1 MSVEDA
7 VSPAG
12 PAVTP
17 DSAAAS
23 LLQGEHYR
31 LTPLTP
37 RVIRLEWSPSGHF
50 EDRPTTFALN
60 RELSAFEYQ
69 ILPTDTG
76 LRIIT
81 DYYVLDYDRG
91 PFTTNGLS
99 AAVRGGISNYHSV
112 WRYKQDLSLPSHR
125 RLARTG
131 HPFPE
136 LDGNMGGAART
147 LDVADGPVDLEP
159 GVVSEL
165 GYAVIDDS
173 KAMVF
178 DAEGRLAARHAE
190 PGSQD
195 LYLFAGGHDHVETV
209 GDLFAISGSQP
220 LLPRFALGNWWSR
233 YHRYDEAEYLELMDR
248 FDAEKVPF
256 SVAVIDMDWHLT
268 DIDPKFGSGWT
279 GYTWDR
285 GLFPDPQQFQAEL
298 HRRGLKTTLNVHP
311 ADGIRAFEEPYP
323 AICQALGR
331 PADGH
336 PVDFDVTDRAFM
348 DAYFSVLH
356 RGLEK
361 MGTDFWWIDWQSGP
375 YSKIPGMDP
384 LWVLNHG
391 HYVDSATQMDRGLIF
406 SRYAGPGSHR
416 YPVGFSGDSLI
427 TWKSLAFQPRFT
439 AAGANIGYGWWS
451 HDIGGHM
458 EGYKN
463 DELATRWVEFG
474 VFSPVMRLHSSSSR
488 FSGKEPWKYSQ
499 PGRQAMIEH
508 LRLRH
513 RMLPYLN
520 AMNLRAHR
528 DGRSIVEPVYYEDHS
543 AQAYKIIDE
552 FLFGSQLLV
561 APIIGPNAP
570 VLQKGHADV
579 WLPEGRWTDIVT
591 GRSYDGGQG
600 YRMWRGL
607 ESIPVLLRAGGFLPL
622 VAPGESLDIRTLFP
636 QLEVLVA
643 AGASGRFDLEEE
655 TPDGEWQR
663 TVLELDAQAG
673 VLRITPAEDDLADRR
688 DWTLT
693 LLGFSVADGATFEV
707 EGGELTGVELAESRV
722 TVRVRA
728 GEAAGQP
735 AGPLVIRSRLLT
747 TTGQPDS
754 LAAVEALLAD
764 AQTGFI
770 LKDEVYRLV
779 AERGRAALAAITS
792 LGRSSLGHLYEVHDY
807 DAASPEL
814 ISALT
819 EILATTES
827 SGH

>member
-7 VSPAG
+7 VAPAG

-23 LLQGEHYR
+23 LMQGEHYR

-60 RELSAFEYQ
+60 RDLPAFEYQ
-69 ILPTDTG
+69 VLPTDTG

-323 AICQALGR
+323 AMCQALGR

-384 LWVLNHG
+384 LWLLNHG

-474 VFSPVMRLHSSSSR
+474 VFSPIMRLHSSSSR

-622 VAPGESLDIRTLFP
+622 AAPGESLDVRTLFP

-643 AGASGRFDLEEE
+643 AGASGRFDL
-655 TPDGEWQR
+655 
-663 TVLELDAQAG
+663 
-673 VLRITPAEDDLADRR
+673 
-688 DWTLT
+688 
-693 LLGFSVADGATFEV
+693 
-707 EGGELTGVELAESRV
+707 
-722 TVRVRA
+722 
-728 GEAAGQP
+728 
-735 AGPLVIRSRLLT
+735 
-747 TTGQPDS
+747 
-754 LAAVEALLAD
+754 
-764 AQTGFI
+764 
-770 LKDEVYRLV
+770 
-779 AERGRAALAAITS
+779 
-792 LGRSSLGHLYEVHDY
+792 
-807 DAASPEL
+807 
-814 ISALT
+814 
-819 EILATTES
+819 
-827 SGH
+827 

>member
-60 RELSAFEYQ
+60 RDLPAFDYQ
-69 ILPTDTG
+69 VLPTDTG

-323 AICQALGR
+323 AMCQALGR

-384 LWVLNHG
+384 LWLLNHG

-474 VFSPVMRLHSSSSR
+474 VFSPIMRLHSSSSR

-622 VAPGESLDIRTLFP
+622 AAPGESLDVRTLFP

-655 TPDGEWQR
+655 TPDGEWQT
-663 TVLELDAQAG
+663 TVLELDAEAG

-728 GEAAGQP
+728 GQAG
-735 AGPLVIRSRLLT
+735 GPLVIRSKLLT

-754 LAAVEALLAD
+754 LSAVEALLAD

-779 AERGRAALAAITS
+779 AERGPAALTAITS

-814 ISALT
+814 VSALT

>member
-60 RELSAFEYQ
+60 RDLPAFDYQ
-69 ILPTDTG
+69 VLPTDTG
-76 LRIIT
+76 LRIVT
-81 DYYVLDYDRG
+81 DYYVLDYGRG

-125 RLARTG
+125 RLTKTG

-178 DAEGRLAARHAE
+178 DSDGRLAARHAE
-190 PGSQD
+190 PGSED

-248 FDAEKVPF
+248 FEAEKVPF

-285 GLFPDPQQFQAEL
+285 GLFPDPERFQAEL

-323 AICQALGR
+323 AMCQALGR

-336 PVDFDVTDRAFM
+336 PVDFDVTNRAFL
-348 DAYFSVLH
+348 DAYFTVLH

-439 AAGANIGYGWWS
+439 TAGANIGYGWWS
-451 HDIGGHM
+451 HDIGGHLD
-458 EGYKN
+458 GFR
-463 DELATRWVEFG
+463 DDVLATRWVQFG
-474 VFSPVMRLHSSSSR
+474 VFSPITRLHSSSSQ
-488 FSGKEPWKYSQ
+488 FSGKEPWRFSQ
-499 PGRQAMIEH
+499 PGQRSMIEH

-528 DGRSIVEPVYYEDHS
+528 DGRSLVEPVYYQDHS
-543 AQAYKIIDE
+543 PQAYRYLDE
-552 FLFGSQLLV
+552 YLFGSQLLV
-561 APIIGPNAP
+561 APIVVPNDP
-570 VLQKGHADV
+570 VVARGHADV
-579 WLPEGRWTDIVT
+579 WLPSGRWTDIVT
-591 GRSYDGGQG
+591 GRSYRGGRSH
-600 YRMWRGL
+600 RMWRDL
-607 ESIPVLLRAGGFLPL
+607 MSIPVLLRAGGFLPL
-622 VAPGESLDIRTLFP
+622 VAEGESLDARELFP
-636 QLEVLVA
+636 ELEVLVA
-643 AGASGRFDLEEE
+643 AGADGRFELDEE
-655 TPDGEWQR
+655 TADDQWQT
-663 TVLELDAQAG
+663 TVLELSATEG
-673 VLRITPAEDDLADRR
+673 RLTITRPDRDR
-688 DWTLT
+688 SGRVEWTLT
-693 LLGFSVADGATFEV
+693 LLGLASRSGARFEV
-707 EGGELTGVELAESRV
+707 AGGELMGVEEADGRTRLRLRSTGGTMVVRSAVLA
-722 TVRVRA
+722 
-728 GEAAGQP
+728 
-735 AGPLVIRSRLLT
+735 
-747 TTGQPDS
+747 TTGQPET
-754 LAAVEALLAD
+754 LAAVEELLAA
-764 AQTGFI
+764 AQTGFV
-770 LKDEVYRLV
+770 LKDTIYRLV
-779 AERGRAALAAITS
+779 AEQGAAALNAVTS
-792 LGRSSLGHLYEVHDY
+792 VGRYPLGHLAEVHDY
-807 DAASPEL
+807 DLATPEL
-814 ISALT
+814 VSALT
-819 EILATTES
+819 EILE
-827 SGH
+827 G

>member
-7 VSPAG
+7 VSPTG

-60 RELSAFEYQ
+60 RELSAFDYQ
-69 ILPTDTG
+69 VLPTDTG

-81 DYYVLDYDRG
+81 DYFVLDYDRG

-99 AAVRGGISNYHSV
+99 AKVRGAISDYHSV

-125 RLARTG
+125 RLAKIG

-159 GVVSEL
+159 GVVSQA

-173 KAMVF
+173 KSMVF
-178 DAEGRLAARHAE
+178 DAGGRLAARHAE

-268 DIDPKFGSGWT
+268 DIDPRFGSGWT
-279 GYTWDR
+279 GYTWNR
-285 GLFPDPQQFQAEL
+285 ELFPDPQRFQAEL

-331 PADGH
+331 PADGQ
-336 PVDFDVTDRAFM
+336 PVDFDVTNRAFM
-348 DAYFSVLH
+348 DAYFTVLH

-375 YSKIPGMDP
+375 YSRIPGMDP

-427 TWKSLAFQPRFT
+427 TWGSLAFQPRFT

-458 EGYKN
+458 EGYKD
-463 DELATRWVEFG
+463 DELTTRWVEFG

-543 AQAYKIIDE
+543 PQAYKIIDE
-552 FLFGSQLLV
+552 YLFGSQLLV

-579 WLPEGRWTDIVT
+579 WLPAGRWTDIVT

-622 VAPGESLDIRTLFP
+622 VAPGESLDVRTLFP

>member
-7 VSPAG
+7 VAPAG

-23 LLQGEHYR
+23 LMQGEHYR

-60 RELSAFEYQ
+60 RDLPAFEYQ
-69 ILPTDTG
+69 VLPTDTG

-248 FDAEKVPF
+248 SDAEKVPF

-323 AICQALGR
+323 AMCQALGR

-384 LWVLNHG
+384 LWLLNHG

-474 VFSPVMRLHSSSSR
+474 VFSPIMRLHSSSSR

-622 VAPGESLDIRTLFP
+622 AAPGESLDVRTLFP

-655 TPDGEWQR
+655 TPDGEWQT
-663 TVLELDAQAG
+663 TVLELDAEAG

-728 GEAAGQP
+728 GQAG
-735 AGPLVIRSRLLT
+735 GPLVIRSKLLT

-754 LAAVEALLAD
+754 LSAVEALLAD

-779 AERGRAALAAITS
+779 AERGPAALTAITS

-814 ISALT
+814 VSALT
-819 EILATTES
+819 EILATTQS

>member
-233 YHRYDEAEYLELMDR
+233 YHRYDEAEYLALMDR

-827 SGH
+827 SGP

>member
-23 LLQGEHYR
+23 LMQGEHYR

-60 RELSAFEYQ
+60 RDLPAFEYQ
-69 ILPTDTG
+69 VLPTDTG

-248 FDAEKVPF
+248 FEAEKVPF

-285 GLFPDPQQFQAEL
+285 GLFPDPERFQVEL

-323 AICQALGR
+323 AMCQALGR

-474 VFSPVMRLHSSSSR
+474 VFSPIMRLHSSSSR

-543 AQAYKIIDE
+543 PQAYKIIDE

-622 VAPGESLDIRTLFP
+622 AAPGESLDVRTLFP

-663 TVLELDAQAG
+663 TVLELDAEAG

-728 GEAAGQP
+728 GQAG
-735 AGPLVIRSRLLT
+735 GPLVIRSKLLT

-754 LAAVEALLAD
+754 LSAVEALLAD

-779 AERGRAALAAITS
+779 AERGPAALTAITS

-814 ISALT
+814 VSALT